1 MDMDGY
7 GRYEDPPFMILMGSH
22 RLFIA
27 QKSFF
32 SGDHNSDNMTYPID
46 LGELA
51 IVTTGHNWS
60 QQLPGYLSSWAPD
73 GHNCPNFRQVG
84 YPYHGDYGLPLVG

>member
-7 GRYEDPPFMILMGSH
+7 ERYEDPPFMILMGSH

-46 LGELA
+46 LGE
-51 IVTTGHNWS
+51 H
-60 QQLPGYLSSWAPD
+60 Y
-73 GHNCPNFRQVG
+73 
-84 YPYHGDYGLPLVG
+84 

>member
-1 MDMDGY
+1 MGQQGQQVCFCEFCFYILLYPPNFRMGMDGY
-7 GRYEDPPFMILMGSH
+7 GRYEDPLCLILMGSH

-46 LGELA
+46 LGE
-51 IVTTGHNWS
+51 H
-60 QQLPGYLSSWAPD
+60 Y
-73 GHNCPNFRQVG
+73 
-84 YPYHGDYGLPLVG
+84 

>member
-1 MDMDGY
+1 MVNRFFVSFAFIYYLPSNFRMDMDGY

-46 LGELA
+46 LGE
-51 IVTTGHNWS
+51 H
-60 QQLPGYLSSWAPD
+60 Y
-73 GHNCPNFRQVG
+73 
-84 YPYHGDYGLPLVG
+84 